1 MSDWTY
7 WLIGAGILIVAE
19 LFIGTF
25 YLLMIAV
32 GLLCGAGVAW
42 LGASGPQQTLAAA
55 LVGIGAT
62 MILRRT
68 RYARHGRGQAAND
81 PSINLD
87 IGQRVTVPQWQERRA
102 RDVPRRAVGRRAARR
117 PGAGA
122 GRLRDRR
129 GPGQPPDRRAPPGL
143 EQSQQEGC
151 TWNCLSAWSR
161 S

>member
-32 GLLCGAGVAW
+32 GLLFGAGAAW
-42 LGASGPQQTLAAA
+42 LGASGPLQTLAAA

-62 MILRRT
+62 MVLRRT
-68 RYARHGRGQAAND
+68 RYARPRRGEAAND

-87 IGQRVTVPQWQERRA
+87 IGQRVTVPQWQDRRA
-102 RDVPRRAVGRRAARR
+102 RVMYRGALWDVELCAGVEAQPGDFEIVEVQGNRLIVARR
-117 PGAGA
+117 QA
-122 GRLRDRR
+122 
-129 GPGQPPDRRAPPGL
+129 
-143 EQSQQEGC
+143 
-151 TWNCLSAWSR
+151 
-161 S
+161 

>member
-32 GLLCGAGVAW
+32 GLLCGAGAAW

-102 RDVPRRAVGRRAARR
+102 RVMYRGALWDVELRAGLEPEPGDFEIVEVRGNRLIVARR
-117 PGAGA
+117 QA
-122 GRLRDRR
+122 
-129 GPGQPPDRRAPPGL
+129 
-143 EQSQQEGC
+143 
-151 TWNCLSAWSR
+151 
-161 S
+161 